1 MIASWFSLFKN
12 ISIPL
17 GANQFNLKLSATF
30 FCIFLLSFNFIFAQD
45 ASNYLTVD
53 QSTYTVDQL
62 VEEILINSSCAEI
75 SNIISSTGLDFGSV
89 NGIGYFSGNDSSF
102 PFSEGLILSTGDAEL
117 ADGPETFVQGNYDT
131 VGWDGDSD
139 LTNEIPD
146 HDDSN
151 DATFIQFDFI
161 PQASEISFNFIFAS
175 EEYGTFQC
183 GYTDAFAFLLTNNQ
197 SGQTTNLA
205 LVPGTADPISV
216 TTVRDGQYNSS
227 CGSVNDGYFASYYGW
242 GGDNPQ
248 DSPTNFIGHSVS
260 IQAQSDVI
268 PNSSY
273 TIKLVIAD
281 YIDNNYDSAVFL
293 EAGSFDL
300 GGNLGEDI
308 TIQSGNALCDG
319 GAITLDSQLP
329 EADHIWYFNGVEI
342 TGESSSTIDITQEG
356 TYSVD
361 IIYGIDC
368 SASDSIIIEYK
379 PAPQIYNSMD
389 LFNCESAGTNFN
401 LSENAPLILG
411 PQNPND
417 FNISYHLS
425 IQDAENDLSPIIN
438 NLTNFPTSDP
448 NTTIYIRIEDAITE
462 SCFVIESFNLISS
475 GLAAPSGDTEQF
487 FCYTANVANLTANG
501 DNIQWY
507 DAASAGNLL
516 DLTTSLTNGQV
527 VYASQTV
534 DGCESTER
542 LAVTASF
549 RDIEAPVANLASLP
563 QLISQC
569 EYTGVLT
576 PPTATDSCDG
586 TITGLTTTTLPITT
600 STAITW
606 TYTDSTGNDI
616 IQMQDILILDTE
628 TPLADLASLP
638 QLTAQCE
645 LIALTS
651 PTATDS
657 CDGTITGLTTTTL
670 PITTST
676 TITWTYTDSVGNSST
691 QTQDVVI
698 QDTDPPI
705 LNAAVSSEPFAN
717 AHVIVAAASG
727 MGVYEFSLD
736 NGPWQVSGTFIGV
749 GPGEHIVS
757 VRDVNCFVE
766 DSYSLMVLD
775 YPAFFS
781 PNGDG
786 YNDFWNIDILSGQP
800 TSKIYIF
807 DRYGKLLK
815 SIKPAG
821 YGWNGTYNGN
831 RMPTA
836 DYWFLLEYND
846 LNSGAPKQLRGHFTL
861 KR

>member
-1 MIASWFSLFKN
+1 MDV
-12 ISIPL
+12 
-17 GANQFNLKLSATF
+17 NQFNLNRLVTF
-30 FCIFLLSFNFIFAQD
+30 CCLFLLSFNFLFAQD

-62 VEEILINSSCAEI
+62 VEDILINSSCAEI
-75 SNIISSTGLDFGSV
+75 SNIISSTGSDFGSV

-117 ADGPETFVQGNYDT
+117 ADGPETFIQGYYDT
-131 VGWDGDSD
+131 IGWDGDSD

-146 HDDSN
+146 HDNSN

-197 SGQTTNLA
+197 TGQTTNLA
-205 LVPGTADPISV
+205 LVPGTSDPISV

-248 DSPTNFIGHSVS
+248 DSPTNFIGHTVS
-260 IQAQSDVI
+260 MQAQSDVI

-273 TIKLVIAD
+273 TIKLAIAD
-281 YIDNNYDSAVFL
+281 YIDSNYDSAVFL

-329 EADHIWYFNGVEI
+329 DANHIWYFNGVEI
-342 TGESSSTIDITQEG
+342 TGESSSIIDISQEG

-368 SASDSIIIEYK
+368 STSDSILIEYK
-379 PAPQIYNSMD
+379 PAPQIYNSVD
-389 LFNCESAGTNFN
+389 LFNCESAATSFN
-401 LSENAPLILG
+401 LSENTPLILG
-411 PQNPND
+411 PQNPNE

-425 IQDAENDLSPIIN
+425 IQDAENDLTPIIT
-438 NLTNFPTSDP
+438 NLTNFTTSDP
-448 NTTIYIRIEDAITE
+448 NTIIYIRIEDAITE
-462 SCFVIESFNLISS
+462 SCFVTESFNLISS
-475 GLAAPSGDTEQF
+475 GPAAPTGDTEQI
-487 FCYTANVANLTANG
+487 FCYTATLANLTATG
-501 DNIQWY
+501 DNVQWY
-507 DAASAGNLL
+507 DAASDGNLL
-516 DLTTSLTNGQV
+516 DLTAVLTNGQV

-549 RDIEAPVANLASLP
+549 QDTEVPLADLASLP
-563 QLISQC
+563 SLTAQC
-569 EYTGVLT
+569 ELTALT

-586 TITGLTTTTLPITT
+586 IITGLTTTTLPI
-600 STAITW
+600 
-606 TYTDSTGNDI
+606 
-616 IQMQDILILDTE
+616 M
-628 TPLADLASLP
+628 
-638 QLTAQCE
+638 
-645 LIALTS
+645 
-651 PTATDS
+651 
-657 CDGTITGLTTTTL
+657 
-670 PITTST
+670 TST

-691 QTQDVVI
+691 QTQDVLI
-698 QDTDPPI
+698 QDVDPPI
-705 LNAAVSSEPFAN
+705 LNATVSSEPFAN
-717 AHVIVAAASG
+717 THVIVAAASG
-727 MGVYEFSLD
+727 IGVYEFSLD
-736 NGPWQVSGTFIGV
+736 NSPWQASGTFIGV
-749 GPGEHIVS
+749 RPGEHIVK
-757 VRDVNCFVE
+757 VRDVNCFGE
-766 DSYSLMVLD
+766 DSYPLMVLD
-775 YPAFFS
+775 YPSFFT

-786 YNDFWNIDILSGQP
+786 YNDLWNIDILSGQP
-800 TSKIYIF
+800 NSKIYIF

-815 SIKPAG
+815 SISPAG
-821 YGWNGTYNGN
+821 FGWDGTYNGS

-836 DYWFLLEYND
+836 DYWFLLEYSD
-846 LNSGAPKQLRGHFTL
+846 LTSGAPKQLRAHFTL

>member
-1 MIASWFSLFKN
+1 MNRLVTFCCLF
-12 ISIPL
+12 
-17 GANQFNLKLSATF
+17 LS
-30 FCIFLLSFNFIFAQD
+30 SFNFLFAQD

-62 VEEILINSSCAEI
+62 VEDILINSSCAEI
-75 SNIISSTGLDFGSV
+75 SNIISSTGSDFGSV

-117 ADGPETFVQGNYDT
+117 ADGPETFIQGYYDT
-131 VGWDGDSD
+131 IGWDGDSD

-146 HDDSN
+146 HDNSN

-197 SGQTTNLA
+197 TGQTTNLA
-205 LVPGTADPISV
+205 LVPGTSDPISV

-248 DSPTNFIGHSVS
+248 DSPTNFIGHTVS
-260 IQAQSDVI
+260 MQAQSDVI

-273 TIKLVIAD
+273 TIKLAIAD
-281 YIDNNYDSAVFL
+281 YIDSNYDSAVFL

-329 EADHIWYFNGVEI
+329 DANHIWYFNGVEI
-342 TGESSSTIDITQEG
+342 TGESSSIIDISQEG

-368 SASDSIIIEYK
+368 STSDSILIEYK
-379 PAPQIYNSMD
+379 PAPQIYNSVD
-389 LFNCESAGTNFN
+389 LFNCESAATSFN
-401 LSENAPLILG
+401 LSENTPLILG
-411 PQNPND
+411 PQNPNE

-425 IQDAENDLSPIIN
+425 IQDAENDLTPIIT
-438 NLTNFPTSDP
+438 NLTNFTTSDP
-448 NTTIYIRIEDAITE
+448 NTIIYIRIEDAITE
-462 SCFVIESFNLISS
+462 SCFVTESFNLISS
-475 GLAAPSGDTEQF
+475 GPAAPTGDTEQI
-487 FCYTANVANLTANG
+487 FCYTATLANLTATG
-501 DNIQWY
+501 DNVQWY
-507 DAASAGNLL
+507 DAASDGNLL
-516 DLTTSLTNGQV
+516 DLTAVLTNGQV

-549 RDIEAPVANLASLP
+549 QDTEVPLADLASLP
-563 QLISQC
+563 SLTAQC
-569 EYTGVLT
+569 ELTALT
-576 PPTATDSCDG
+576 PPTATDTCDG
-586 TITGLTTTTLPITT
+586 TITGLTTTTLPI
-600 STAITW
+600 
-606 TYTDSTGNDI
+606 
-616 IQMQDILILDTE
+616 M
-628 TPLADLASLP
+628 
-638 QLTAQCE
+638 
-645 LIALTS
+645 
-651 PTATDS
+651 
-657 CDGTITGLTTTTL
+657 
-670 PITTST
+670 TST

-691 QTQDVVI
+691 QTQDVLI
-698 QDTDPPI
+698 QDVDPPI
-705 LNAAVSSEPFAN
+705 LNATVSSEPFAN
-717 AHVIVAAASG
+717 THVIVAAASG
-727 MGVYEFSLD
+727 IGVYEFSLD
-736 NGPWQVSGTFIGV
+736 NSPWQASGTFIGV
-749 GPGEHIVS
+749 RPGEHIVK
-757 VRDVNCFVE
+757 VRDVNCFGE
-766 DSYSLMVLD
+766 DSYPLMVLD
-775 YPAFFS
+775 YPSFFT

-786 YNDFWNIDILSGQP
+786 YNDLWNIDILSGQP
-800 TSKIYIF
+800 NSKIYIF

-815 SIKPAG
+815 SISPAG
-821 YGWNGTYNGN
+821 FGWDGTYNGS

-836 DYWFLLEYND
+836 DYWFLLEYSD
-846 LNSGAPKQLRGHFTL
+846 LTSGAPKQLRGHFTL